1 MLIIE
6 RSDDVQFLDQL
17 RVLLAGWS
25 GRAISGDERDELATR
40 LGQVLTRALRTGPG
54 ACDLT
59 LTKPAAEPRMP
70 AGSGG
75 QP

>member
-1 MLIIE
+1 MLIIQD
-6 RSDDVQFLDQL
+6 SADIQFLDQL

-25 GRAISGDERDELATR
+25 GRAISGDERDQLANR
-40 LGQVLTRALRTGPG
+40 LGDVLTRALRTGPG